1 MLDAGKSPITNR
13 GVIAPLALALL
24 VSAVCWGV
32 LFAVLPPESQNFP
45 LGDDWAFCLGA
56 LEFAKGRGIHYFQW
70 ASMPQLGQWLWAAP
84 FLRLLSEEFVAL
96 RLSTILLSWI
106 GLGAFYD
113 LLRQAGRVRPAQ
125 AAFAVAVLA
134 LNPLFFLLQGT
145 FMTDVPS
152 LSFAL
157 VAMAFYT
164 RAWVSGRSA
173 WLLPAFLVAIVAG
186 ITRQNTAAVPV
197 AVGILLCRSPKLR
210 LKPEW
215 WAAVVLPFI
224 VALLTHQWFE
234 DRPDVTPMRRLQTP
248 TAMLLL
254 PFLIVHLCGLSVFP
268 LIALDPAP
276 RSWRRFGISAVALL
290 TCAAYWRALAE
301 LHPKEPYLAYGGWFP
316 YCTGVIGPWG
326 AFSKWLVMG
335 EGELVLGDD
344 TRAILSV
351 LGCLGGAWLLDRL
364 LDKLHRLDFW
374 SDPILLLG
382 ALQIPLVMM
391 LGEVFDRYV
400 LFFLPAALYVA
411 TEKSAKSPSH
421 WLPAMALLVGFGLVS
436 VGLMHDWLAWNSA
449 RWALGRR
456 AVHERGIDPKDIEG
470 GFEWNG
476 WHAPVPRRLD
486 TSSRQTGL
494 VLKFT
499 QDYFPH
505 VAGRY
510 ALSFSEMPGTVVVD
524 SEPYQEWLLRGQKKF
539 LLIQPAPKSVPLK

>member
-1 MLDAGKSPITNR
+1 MMLDNGTSSIANR
-13 GVIAPLALALL
+13 GVIAPLALAIL
-24 VSAVCWGV
+24 VSGVCWSI

-56 LEFAKGRGIHYFQW
+56 LDFAKGRGIHYFQW

-84 FLRLLSEEFVAL
+84 FLRLLSEELVAL

-113 LLRQAGRVRPAQ
+113 LLRQAGRLGPAE
-125 AAFAVAVLA
+125 AAFAVAAFA
-134 LNPLFFLLQGT
+134 LNPLYFLLQGT

-157 VAMAFYT
+157 VAMAFYV
-164 RAWVSGRSA
+164 RGWASGRPV
-173 WLLPAFLVAIVAG
+173 WLLPAFVVAIVAG
-186 ITRQNTAAVPV
+186 ITRQNTAAAPV
-197 AVGILLCRSPKLR
+197 AVGILLGRSPKLR
-210 LKPEW
+210 LRPEW
-215 WAAVVLPFI
+215 WAAVVLPFV
-224 VALLTHQWFE
+224 VAVLTHQWFE
-234 DRPDVTPMRRLQTP
+234 DRPDMAHMRRLQSP

-254 PFLIVHLCGLSVFP
+254 PFLIVHFCGLSVLP

-276 RSWRRFGISAVALL
+276 RSWKRFGISAVAML
-290 TCAAYWRALAE
+290 TCAAYWWALSV
-301 LHPKEPYLAYGGWFP
+301 LHKDPYLAYGGWFP

-335 EGELVLGDD
+335 ERGLVLGVT
-344 TRAILSV
+344 TRAILST
-351 LGCLGGAWLLDRL
+351 LGCLAGAWLLDRL
-364 LDKLHRLDFW
+364 LDNLHRHDFW
-374 SDPILLLG
+374 SDPILLLA
-382 ALQIPLVMM
+382 ALQVPLVMM
-391 LGEVFDRYV
+391 LGMLFDRYV

-411 TEKSAKSPSH
+411 AAKTSKSPSH
-421 WLPAMALLVGFGLVS
+421 WLPAMALLLGFGLVS

-476 WHAPVPRRLD
+476 WHAPVPRPLD
-486 TSSRQTGL
+486 APSQQTGL

-505 VAGRY
+505 VTGRY
-510 ALSFSEMPGTVVVD
+510 ALSFSEMPGTVVID
-524 SEPYQEWLLRGQKKF
+524 SEPYQEWLSPGEKKF

>member
-1 MLDAGKSPITNR
+1 MLDTDKSWITTNR
-13 GVIAPLALALL
+13 CVIAPLALALL
-24 VSAVCWGV
+24 VSVVCWGI

-56 LEFAKGRGIHYFQW
+56 LEFAKGHGVHYFQW
-70 ASMPQLGQWLWAAP
+70 ASMPQLGQWQWAAP
-84 FLRLLSEEFVAL
+84 FLRLLSQQLVAL

-113 LLRQAGRVRPAQ
+113 LLRVAGRVGPAQ
-125 AAFAVAVLA
+125 AALAVAALA

-164 RAWVSGRSA
+164 RAWASGRPV
-173 WLLPAFLVAIVAG
+173 WLLPALAVATVAG
-186 ITRQNTAAVPV
+186 ITRQNTAAVPI
-197 AVGILLCRSPKLR
+197 AAGILLWRSPKLR
-210 LKPEW
+210 LQPEW

-224 VALLTHQWFE
+224 VAVLTHQWLE
-234 DRPDVTPMRRLQTP
+234 HRADITHVRRLQSP

-254 PFLIVHLCGLSVFP
+254 PFLIVHLCGLSVLP
-268 LIALDPAP
+268 LIAFDPAP
-276 RSWRRFGISAVALL
+276 RSWKRFGISAAAML
-290 TCAAYWRALAE
+290 TCAGYWWALSV
-301 LHPKEPYLAYGGWFP
+301 LHPTDPYLAYGGWFP

-326 AFSKWLVMG
+326 AYSRWLVMG
-335 EGELVLGDD
+335 ERELILGEG

-351 LGCLGGAWLLDRL
+351 LGCLAGAWLLDRL
-364 LDKLHRLDFW
+364 LDKLHRRDFW

-391 LGEVFDRYV
+391 LSMVYDRYA

-411 TEKSAKSPSH
+411 AQKASKAQSR

-436 VGLMHDWLAWNSA
+436 IGLMHDWLAWNSA
-449 RWALGRR
+449 RWTLGRR
-456 AVHERGIDPKDIEG
+456 AVNQRSIDPKDIEG

-476 WHAPVPRRLD
+476 WHAPVPRRPE
-486 TSSRQTGL
+486 TSSRQMGL
-494 VLKFT
+494 VLQFT

-505 VAGRY
+505 VTGRY
-510 ALSFSEMPGTVVVD
+510 ILSYSEIPGTVVRD
-524 SEPYQEWLLRGQKKF
+524 SEPYQEWLPPRQKRF
-539 LLIQPAPKSVPLK
+539 LLLEAPSKPSP